1 MNTFL
6 IVDDHALMRSALSRL
21 VKTSFPGAI
30 VDEAPDGDQAIAL
43 VKKQPWDI
51 MVLDIGLPGKSGLD
65 VLRDV
70 LDLRQQMSVLIL
82 SGMADT
88 AVATRA
94 FECGAKGYLC
104 KDCCS
109 EDNLV
114 EALRKILSGGY
125 YLTPS
130 LAETFAKNL
139 SQRNAQREQSGKK
152 LELRGRI
159 LDVLLRMGNGDTVKS
174 IAIDMGLSIKTIST
188 YRTRILERLQL
199 KSNADIV
206 RYCLINKL
214 SR

>member
-21 VKTSFPGAI
+21 VKTSFPDAV

-43 VKKQPWDI
+43 VKKQPWDLMI
-51 MVLDIGLPGKSGLD
+51 LDIGLPGKSGLD
-65 VLRDV
+65 VLHDV
-70 LDLRQQMSVLIL
+70 IHLRHQMSVLIL
-82 SGMADT
+82 SGLADA

-104 KDCCS
+104 KDRCS

-125 YLTPS
+125 YITPS

-139 SQRNAQREQSGKK
+139 RQPNAHREKSGKK
-152 LELRGRI
+152 PELRGRI